1 MMKRPLVRIAI
12 PLPAFLGALLVLT
25 GCAMFGT
32 VSSTIDY
39 REVQRDFNS
48 AVQADNVRTAEGL
61 GALLASTNADQL
73 YDQVRIRLTD
83 DQISKLD
90 ERLRLNAYALRA
102 VSEWRTGKLGE
113 ARATAQ
119 TGLQLPNV
127 SASPRD
133 EIVLRMIP
141 ALVIDAQLVTA
152 FRQAGGRLSKQTYD
166 SQYAA
171 NFATAADAMKGVTAI
186 TATLSPATP
195 ASIINYAHLQRWR
208 ILENWNIVIS
218 KIEDGAPARQAA
230 REDAKRRLGGVEL
243 DAEIKAEQ
251 KLIPP
256 DDPLR
261 KSIEALTLR

>member
-1 MMKRPLVRIAI
+1 MKPILVRSAI
-12 PLPAFLGALLVLT
+12 PLPAFLGALLILT
-25 GCAMFGT
+25 GCAMLGM
-32 VSSTIDY
+32 VSSTMDY

-61 GALLASTNADQL
+61 GALTSTNADQL
-73 YDQVRIRLTD
+73 YDQVRTRLTD

-90 ERLRLNAYALRA
+90 ERLRPNAYALRA

-119 TGLQLPNV
+119 TGLRLPNV

-133 EIVLRMIP
+133 EMVLRMIP

-152 FRQAGGRLSKQTYD
+152 FRQAGGKLSKQTYD

-171 NFATAADAMKGVTAI
+171 DFATAADAMKRV

-195 ASIINYAHLQRWR
+195 DSIVNYAQLQRWR
-208 ILENWNIVIS
+208 ILQDWNIVIS
-218 KIEDGAPARQAA
+218 KIEDGPPARQAA
-230 REDAKRRLGGVEL
+230 RADAKQRLGADLL
-243 DAEIKAEQ
+243 DEIKAQ
-251 KLIPP
+251 AALIPP

-261 KSIEALTLR
+261 KSIEALMLR